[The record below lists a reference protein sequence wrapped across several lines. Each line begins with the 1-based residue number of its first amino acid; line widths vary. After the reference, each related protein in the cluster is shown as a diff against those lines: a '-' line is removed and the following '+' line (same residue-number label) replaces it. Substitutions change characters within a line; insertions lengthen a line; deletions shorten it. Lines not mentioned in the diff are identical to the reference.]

1 MGEIFFP
8 SEHHHEVCFGVV
20 CSSFGWTVYSRV
32 ALWRIFGS
40 TDACELLPALQ
51 HVYWP
56 PAGVCTWPPTGVC
69 TWPPADV
76 CTWPPTGVCTWPPA
90 DVCTTVSS
98 ATGCCSI
105 PSQADTNT
113 SS

>member
-8 SEHHHEVCFGVV
+8 SEHQDEVCFGVV

-32 ALWRIFGS
+32 VAVWRIFWS

-76 CTWPPTGVCTWPPA
+76 CN
-90 DVCTTVSS
+90 TVSS

-105 PSQADTNT
+105 SSQADTST